1 MLYDEISK
9 QLQAAIKNKAQP
21 RDLAVILAAFNLSKK
36 QYKITN
42 DLRSKSVY
50 LCSNMLR
57 VVIKH
62 L

>member
-21 RDLAVILAAFNLSKK
+21 RDLAASKK

>member
-9 QLQAAIKNKAQP
+9 QLQAAIKTKAQP

-42 DLRSKSVY
+42 DLRSK
-50 LCSNMLR
+50 
-57 VVIKH
+57 
-62 L
+62 